1 MNLLRT
7 SITLKLTLLLLLSV
21 VIIFGVSGV
30 WIFSSTNTELTE
42 GIHTEIEKDTDLAVT
57 NITQT
62 FALAEQVARQT
73 ALDRNIRTYLA
84 EVNRHSQITTNPLYK
99 TVDATLIDYTNSFEK
114 LFFIWIAND
123 RANFFI
129 DNTSFVS
136 ATDYD
141 ASSRPWYKLALDN
154 DDVVFT
160 SPYADVGTGTI
171 VVSAITAVRDKPG
184 EAFGFVAA
192 DVSLGDIPDIME
204 EYKIGEE
211 GTNFLIGKDGA
222 LIYAE
227 NLEELTEKNIVNIS
241 DIAELSTFGD
251 KVLSGKTGIEDVT
264 YQDEK
269 YFIAYE
275 PMTINGWGVIQLV
288 NKSEVL
294 HDLRSFNLVVLLIF
308 VVGAILLIG
317 YMVISIRQLMKPI
330 IASTAYAKKLGSG
343 DFREDVPEKYLRRED
358 EIGGLT
364 KAFHELNEN
373 FSELVSEIIDSS
385 YQVASSSEQL
395 NVTADEVANTSE
407 DMAKTIDE
415 IAQGATDQATS
426 TEVGATK
433 TFALGELIEANKA
446 HMNNLNEA
454 SANIVTMIGDGLKIV
469 TDLTE
474 KTQDTDKAAKEIF
487 EVITKTDESTSKIGE
502 ASNVIAL
509 IAEQTNLLA
518 LNAAIEAARAGEA
531 GKGFAVVADE
541 IRKLAEQSTASTKD
555 IDDIVH
561 ELVESSRI
569 AVGTINHVNDIITDQ
584 VQAVKETEDKFVDI
598 SKAVEVS
605 VHAIDNLNVS
615 EKNMESQKAE
625 ILDTIQGLSAIA
637 QENAAST
644 EEASAAVT
652 QQSESMRQI
661 VDASGDLAKLSEELS
676 NSVSR
681 FKIKDK

>member
-1 MNLLRT
+1 
-7 SITLKLTLLLLLSV
+7 
-21 VIIFGVSGV
+21 
-30 WIFSSTNTELTE
+30 
-42 GIHTEIEKDTDLAVT
+42 
-57 NITQT
+57 
-62 FALAEQVARQT
+62 
-73 ALDRNIRTYLA
+73 
-84 EVNRHSQITTNPLYK
+84 
-99 TVDATLIDYTNSFEK
+99 
-114 LFFIWIAND
+114 
-123 RANFFI
+123 
-129 DNTSFVS
+129 
-136 ATDYD
+136 
-141 ASSRPWYKLALDN
+141 LALEN
-154 DDVVFT
+154 DDVAFT

-171 VVSAITAVRDKPG
+171 VVSAITAVRDSSG
-184 EAFGFVAA
+184 DAFGFVAA
-192 DVSLGDIPDIME
+192 DVSLGDIPEIME
-204 EYKIGEE
+204 TYKIGDE

-227 NLEELTEKNIVNIS
+227 NLDDLEKDDIQNIS
-241 DIAELSTFGD
+241 DMSDLSVFGD
-251 KVLSGKTGIEDVT
+251 KVLSGKTDIEEVT
-264 YQDEK
+264 YGGEK
-269 YFIAYE
+269 YFVAYQ
-275 PMTINGWGVIQLV
+275 PMAINGWGVIQLV
-288 NKSEVL
+288 SKAEVL
-294 HDLRSFNLVVLLIF
+294 QDLRSFNLVVLLIF
-308 VVGAILLIG
+308 IVGAILLIG

-330 IASTAYAKKLGSG
+330 IASTAYAKKLGGG
-343 DFREDVPEKYLRRED
+343 DFREGVPEKYLKRED

-385 YQVASSSEQL
+385 YQVASSSEEL
-395 NVTADEVANTSE
+395 NVTADQVATTSE

-415 IAQGATDQATS
+415 IAQGATDQANS

-446 HMNNLNEA
+446 HMNKLNDA
-454 SANIVTMIGDGLKIV
+454 SANIVMMIGDGLKIV

-487 EVITKTDESTSKIGE
+487 EVINKTDESTSKIGE
-502 ASNVIAL
+502 ASNVIAS

-561 ELVESSRI
+561 ELVESSKL

-584 VQAVKETEDKFVDI
+584 VEAVKDTEDKFVDI
-598 SKAVEVS
+598 SKAVEIS
-605 VHAIDNLNVS
+605 VQAIENLNVS

-625 ILDTIQGLSAIA
+625 ILDTIQSLSAIA
-637 QENAAST
+637 EENAAST
-644 EEASAAVT
+644 QEASAAVT
-652 QQSESMRQI
+652 QQSSSMRQI

-681 FKIKDK
+681 FKIKEK